1 MPMADEQDLQA
12 KNLKQNNNNNNV
24 LFGRF

>member
-1 MPMADEQDLQA
+1 MADEQDLQA
-12 KNLKQNNNNNNV
+12 KNLKQNNNNNV

>member
-12 KNLKQNNNNNNV
+12 KNLKQNNNNNV